1 MKLKKFKTLDYESFT
16 NEVKKCLSPATKK
29 ICNYYINSNK
39 NAISNMLKTYF
50 NNYGNENPEIIE
62 TNARFKKYMDKYY
75 IYKKHFKEKEKHK
88 VNSKSQNVIDKLII
102 KYIQKGYKIPNLE
115 KNIFHVNPLNDNGK
129 TIEIYF
135 NEYIRNNKK
144 FVNHNEKNFYYLN
157 KLKDYIKAQ
166 KFKHNDNLKTLLDL
180 SKENTPRNNIKK
192 NMSDSNVFIKNYF
205 NNIFLKKQNI
215 ENKENEL
222 NNSPINNNIENFE
235 ENKDFLKLNEYEQK
249 NINQLIKDYEELKNY
264 KAFVENALKDKKY
277 FETIDNDNIDLD
289 KNKINSPKINKE
301 IKPLNLIYDNTK
313 KNHILNNDDNSDD
326 SSYNLENKDYNEN
339 ININTLKKNDSKSNV
354 RAFKNINKHLTSKFN
369 SNFKLFDF
377 KGNSRNYMGLSQK
390 NISKKNILKTFNN
403 FTSYNTSQKLKLKKL
418 SSYGMNKDIYSDIIK
433 NIKRPDAHQKTQ
445 NFKNSY
451 IFQKFKN
458 KQINF
463 NDSKEEHLNYLFN
476 SIKTGKNPDE
486 KSLNEFKNYFSK
498 KKNMSEADLNEF
510 INRDYEAKDFYN
522 LVSAVDSKIKSGD
535 MTNKWRKNYLKIGR
549 LEEIKDILN
558 EGEKQDTYISQLLKN
573 FVLFSQLGKI
583 KLYKY
588 K

>member
-289 KNKINSPKINKE
+289 KNKINSPKIIKE

-313 KNHILNNDDNSDD
+313 KNHILNNDDNSVD

-377 KGNSRNYMGLSQK
+377 QGNSRNYMGLSKK

-418 SSYGMNKDIYSDIIK
+418 SSYGTNKDIYADIIK

-498 KKNMSEADLNEF
+498 KKK
-510 INRDYEAKDFYN
+510 YE
-522 LVSAVDSKIKSGD
+522 
-535 MTNKWRKNYLKIGR
+535 
-549 LEEIKDILN
+549 
-558 EGEKQDTYISQLLKN
+558 
-573 FVLFSQLGKI
+573 
-583 KLYKY
+583 
-588 K
+588 